1 MKMAKAIS
9 KTAAIALAVILII
22 AIVAGAYLAMQPKP
36 TPTETSPTT
45 TASPSPTTTS
55 TPAVKNQIVIGVTD
69 KVSDL
74 DPANAYDFFTWEVL
88 QNTMEGLMKY
98 KPGTTELTYG
108 IAESYEVKEDGKV
121 YIFHLKKNLKFAD
134 GTPCTAHDVVRSIK
148 RVMKINGDPAWL
160 VTEFVEDVE
169 ALDDYTVK
177 FTLKKPVS
185 YFLAL
190 VATPPYFPVHP
201 AYKPDEIDSDQTA
214 GGLGPYK
221 IVKWVR
227 DQELVLEANPYY
239 HGEKP
244 KIKTVIIRFYK
255 DATTLRLALER
266 GEIDIAWRTLNP
278 ADIESLKKNPNFQVI
293 EVPGAAI
300 RYIIIN
306 VKMPGTDNKLVRQA
320 LAAAIDR
327 VDISQRV
334 YLGTWT
340 PLYSLIPEGMWSYKP
355 VFKEKYGE
363 RANLELAK
371 KLLKEAGYS
380 EDKPLEIELWY
391 TPTHYG
397 DTEKDLAAVLK
408 EQFEATGMIKVTIKS
423 AEWSQYLDFAR
434 KGAMQLSLFGWY
446 PDYIDPDD
454 YTTPF
459 LHSKANK
466 WTGSGYAN
474 PKVDELLD
482 EAAIKLTPEER
493 TPYYEQ
499 VQEILADEVPII
511 PLVQGKLFVAAK
523 KNVGGIVLDPT
534 MQFRY
539 WLLYWKE

>member
-227 DQELVLEANPYY
+227 DQELVLEENPNY

-523 KNVGGIVLDPT
+523 KNVGGIILDPT